1 MKYFNY
7 KNSVTALI
15 REESEKNGNVDIEN
29 VAFFKM
35 MIERYEMALR
45 ITRHSVRRKKIIT
58 QINMLKNMKMFWA
71 NVDTDSSNIREI
83 YLDDNIN
90 EREFVEI
97 ISALYKQ
104 ECFIYA
110 IIPDWEEE
118 LLNTLSNQFILVKNI
133 TLPNVF
139 PKSTG
144 YVGFVKDSQK
154 QFVYEFY
161 LRSMS
166 MAMVFSDE
174 DISKHLDNASNEN
187 IDIRN
192 IFESNEISH
201 ITIGSDG
208 GWLNIVEY

>member
-7 KNSVTALI
+7 KNSVSALI
-15 REESEKNGNVDIEN
+15 KEESEKIENVDIEN

-58 QINMLKNMKMFWA
+58 QINMLKNMNTFWA
-71 NVDTDSSNIREI
+71 NVVTDSSKIREI
-83 YLDDNIN
+83 YIDENIT

-97 ISALYKQ
+97 ISELYKQ
-104 ECFIYA
+104 EFFIYA
-110 IIPDWEEE
+110 IIPEWEEE
-118 LLNTLSNQFILVKNI
+118 LLNILSNQFVLVKNI
-133 TLPNVF
+133 ILPNVF

-166 MAMVFSDE
+166 MAIVFSDE
-174 DISKHLDNASNEN
+174 DVSKHLDNTSNEN
-187 IDIRN
+187 IDIHN

-208 GWLNIVEY
+208 GWLNITEY